1 MEILGQLPN
10 ILQQLQQQGVFLSI
24 HGCIHIG
31 AHEGQEY
38 PLYKHFNINNLLFYE
53 ALPDNFEKLQKTV
66 AGDTSIDIRNIALGN
81 MSGTVEMYLEDR
93 GLSSSILEPKHHLSQ
108 YPQITFEEKATVNI
122 TRLDDEQFDRSKYN
136 FMNIDVQGYEL
147 EVFKG
152 ATETLKHIDLIIT
165 EINKEEMYEGCA
177 LVEDVD
183 EFLSTYKF
191 KRIAT
196 YWQQDGETWGD
207 GLYLKHKKGQNI

>member
-1 MEILGQLPN
+1 MEILGQLSQVLN
-10 ILQQLQQQGVFLSI
+10 HLRQQGRFLSI

-38 PLYKHFNINNLLFYE
+38 PLYKHLNINNLLFYE
-53 ALPDNFEKLQKTV
+53 ALPDNFKKLQDTV
-66 AGDTSIDIRNIALGN
+66 KGDTLIDIRNIALGN
-81 MSGTVEMYLEDR
+81 TSGTVEMHLEDR
-93 GLSSSILEPKHHLSQ
+93 GLSSSVLKPKHHLEQ

-136 FMNIDVQGYEL
+136 FINIDVQGYEI

-165 EINKEEMYEGCA
+165 EINKEEMYEECA

-183 EFLSTYKF
+183 AFLSTHGF
-191 KRIAT
+191 VRIAT
-196 YWQQDGETWGD
+196 YWQQDGGTWGD
-207 GLYLKHKKGQNI
+207 GLYLKTSQGPQ

>member
-1 MEILGQLPN
+1 MEILGQLPQVLN
-10 ILQQLQQQGVFLSI
+10 HLRQQGRFLNI

-38 PLYKHFNINNLLFYE
+38 PLYKHLNINNLLFYE
-53 ALPDNFEKLQKTV
+53 ALPDNFQKLQDTV
-66 AGDTSIDIRNIALGN
+66 KGDMLIDTRNIALGN
-81 MSGTVEMYLEDR
+81 MSGTVEMHLEDR
-93 GLSSSILEPKHHLSQ
+93 GLSSSVLKPKHHLEQ
-108 YPQITFEEKATVNI
+108 YPQIAFEKKARVNI

-136 FMNIDVQGYEL
+136 FINIDVQGYEI

-177 LVEDVD
+177 LVEDMD
-183 EFLSTYKF
+183 TFLATHGFS
-191 KRIAT
+191 RIAT
-196 YWQQDGETWGD
+196 YWQQDGGTWGD
-207 GLYLKHKKGQNI
+207 GLYLKTNKGPQ